1 MKIDVVGD
9 RAEIESGVA
18 SSSRGS
24 TSGIKLRFSCVTISP
39 VFSYVAARRDLP
51 RRLRCGAGSRND
63 RFRYRGS
70 ASMLEARIE
79 I

>member
-18 SSSRGS
+18 SSSRSS

-39 VFSYVAARRDLP
+39 VSSYVAARDLP
-51 RRLRCGAGSRND
+51 RRVGCGAGSRND